1 MTVGKFVRSSSV
13 RPKYGKF
20 LSRFAKLLNPSSII
34 ELGTG
39 AGFSTIF
46 MAFACPG
53 SRVFSIEG
61 CPEIAD
67 LAGNN
72 LARIGITNAEVIT
85 GSFSR
90 ELPGV
95 LNRIRH
101 PLLVFIDGDHRGER
115 LLEYLRIIRPQT
127 DENTVII
134 LDDIR
139 WSASMEKVWKEIIS
153 QNEVSASID
162 LFRMGIIFFRKDINK
177 RHFKIR
183 L

>member
-1 MTVGKFVRSSSV
+1 
-13 RPKYGKF
+13 
-20 LSRFAKLLNPSSII
+20 
-34 ELGTG
+34 
-39 AGFSTIF
+39 
-46 MAFACPG
+46 
-53 SRVFSIEG
+53 
-61 CPEIAD
+61 
-67 LAGNN
+67 
-72 LARIGITNAEVIT
+72 
-85 GSFSR
+85 
-90 ELPGV
+90 V